1 MNKQIYKNK
10 EQREHFL
17 SERLENEFFHLLF
30 SDYVKL
36 DKPKILKQDD
46 LFIIAEMSS
55 NFEDFKSNIL
65 RRGVAKKGY
74 LDFINS
80 IKEDM
85 NNLEKVRNCVAHNR
99 TPSGDDI
106 YNYNISKEAIE
117 NKISEFLESLNADE
131 NGD

>member
-85 NNLEKVRNCVAHNR
+85 NNLEKVRN
-99 TPSGDDI
+99 
-106 YNYNISKEAIE
+106 
-117 NKISEFLESLNADE
+117 
-131 NGD
+131 